1 MSVFHKWILALLCG
15 LLVLP
20 AAAQR
25 KAEQM
30 GWRLAIQSYSFH
42 RFPLTEALDKTQELG
57 LKYIEVYP
65 GHKLGGKWGDKV
77 FDFNLDTQT
86 QQELK
91 ALAASKGIKI
101 VATGVFVTNKSSDWD
116 KMFAFAKSMG
126 LEFITCEPALDDWDK
141 VEQFSKETGIKISVH
156 NHPQPSDYWR
166 PELLLKAIS
175 GRSELIGSCSD
186 VGHWRREGM
195 GQIDCLRKLK
205 GRIISLHFKD
215 AAFVRT
221 HYGSFAVRIPDAPKS
236 DEIVMAVVLA
246 DAGRPHALVNG
257 VGRIGGLQKSEAKC
271 EDGMH

>member
-101 VATGVFVTNKSSDWD
+101 VATGVFVTTN
-116 KMFAFAKSMG
+116 
-126 LEFITCEPALDDWDK
+126 P
-141 VEQFSKETGIKISVH
+141 
-156 NHPQPSDYWR
+156 R
-166 PELLLKAIS
+166 
-175 GRSELIGSCSD
+175 IGT
-186 VGHWRREGM
+186 R
-195 GQIDCLRKLK
+195 CLRSPNQWAW
-205 GRIISLHFKD
+205 SL
-215 AAFVRT
+215 
-221 HYGSFAVRIPDAPKS
+221 SP
-236 DEIVMAVVLA
+236 
-246 DAGRPHALVNG
+246 VNLPWM
-257 VGRIGGLQKSEAKC
+257 IGIR
-271 EDGMH
+271 